1 MAFVA
6 GESGTCA
13 LSGSSFV
20 SISAPVPLLRPVS
33 QTDIADGSIRLGS
46 GSRQSAGE
54 KEAGISRKGPVLR
67 PKREDARSG
76 APRRAESGLTRRRR
90 QPAGRQRVKAW
101 PAGKRR
107 QSVATAP
114 PARRAER
121 RCRPRGAS
129 FRTYCLPLERWKR
142 PLRAETSLE
151 THRRGG
157 DCPKLARKRRSRRTG
172 DPETAPSW
180 TPSLWFAPLQ
190 SGQGVNLRRWRV
202 HRAAICVALRRT
214 RRQFA
219 SGGRRHQAACR
230 RETRRLLSY
239 SQNGRLDLNDCP
251 QEGCADQRRRRGG
264 RGPARGEKKGLPA
277 PRDVKPVCRIA
288 GVRPGPAE
296 KGDRHGRPKPHWQ
309 GHICRSGRR
318 TQRQNANPR

>member
-1 MAFVA
+1 MRAF
-6 GESGTCA
+6 GE
-13 LSGSSFV
+13 FV
-20 SISAPVPLLRPVS
+20 CVNKRACPPSPARFSDRHSRRQYTLGERVPSISGGKRGGNLSKRAGAQAEARRRP
-33 QTDIADGSIRLGS
+33 IR
-46 GSRQSAGE
+46 
-54 KEAGISRKGPVLR
+54 
-67 PKREDARSG
+67 

-114 PARRAER
+114 PARCAER

-264 RGPARGEKKGLPA
+264 RGPAREKKRDCPRKRCQAGLSHCGGA
-277 PRDVKPVCRIA
+277 A
-288 GVRPGPAE
+288 GAGG